1 MEYSPDQKSELI
13 KSFGKIGF
21 QFIKDVDV
29 IEQYFNKIQNIV
41 RKCLEML
48 TKLINIH
55 FVILS

>member
-1 MEYSPDQKSELI
+1 MEYNSDQKSELI

-41 RKCLEML
+41 SIF
-48 TKLINIH
+48 LIQSSEGIH
-55 FVILS
+55 VIFQ